1 MTAIRSRPITVRAL
15 FTSRIFLSDSEQSPQ
30 CLNLIGGQLTLND
43 LSKIEIEMVS
53 CSDISGLLQRSE
65 TVDHCLELSFDHEI
79 FVEQLFPFLRQRC
92 CSSSNA

>member
-1 MTAIRSRPITVRAL
+1 MTAIRSRPITSERFHLSHL
-15 FTSRIFLSDSEQSPQ
+15 FIEIVSRVTQ

-43 LSKIEIEMVS
+43 LSKIEIEIVS

-79 FVEQLFPFLRQRC
+79 LVEQLLFCRQRC